1 MKIEEEYPNVC
12 TLTQEEMEENPYCDG
27 DHKAAFYKI
36 ASEKAHGFSRGMKA
50 SSTG

>member
-1 MKIEEEYPNVC
+1 MRIASSGY
-12 TLTQEEMEENPYCDG
+12 
-27 DHKAAFYKI
+27 YKI